1 MGIEAMA
8 AESSSPSRPR
18 SALSPGY
25 QASGYQVLGYQ
36 VLGHLGATLAL
47 AATIASAATVASVT
61 AVGAVRAQEKGYG
74 QTISG
79 PQQERELD
87 YGTGTNR
94 GGSVLDSA
102 NPIDLMN
109 KLRKATSMDDATPPG
124 DAVDAALRDFHS
136 PPAAP
141 ASASPA
147 VMVKGP

>member
-1 MGIEAMA
+1 MA
-8 AESSSPSRPR
+8 ADSSPLSSTR
-18 SALSPGY
+18 SASALGSK
-25 QASGYQVLGYQ
+25 ALGYI
-36 VLGHLGATLAL
+36 GAPLAL
-47 AATIASAATVASVT
+47 AAAVASVVGV
-61 AVGAVRAQEKGYG
+61 ASVAGVGAARAQEKGYG
-74 QTISG
+74 QTISS

-94 GGSVLDSA
+94 GGSALDSA

-109 KLRKATSMDDATPPG
+109 KLRKATSMDDATTPG

-147 VMVKGP
+147 VTVKGP

>member
-1 MGIEAMA
+1 MA
-8 AESSSPSRPR
+8 ADSSPLPRPR
-18 SALSPGY
+18 PMKA
-25 QASGYQVLGYQ
+25 LGYF
-36 VLGHLGATLAL
+36 GATLAL
-47 AATIASAATVASVT
+47 AAGVASV
-61 AVGAVRAQEKGYG
+61 AGIASLAGVGAARAQERGYG
-74 QTISG
+74 QTISS

-109 KLRKATSMDDATPPG
+109 KLRKATAMDDATPPG

>member
-1 MGIEAMA
+1 MK
-8 AESSSPSRPR
+8 
-18 SALSPGY
+18 ALVSNF
-25 QASGYQVLGYQ
+25 LGYI
-36 VLGHLGATLAL
+36 GATLAL
-47 AATIASAATVASVT
+47 AAAVASVVGV
-61 AVGAVRAQEKGYG
+61 ASVAGVGAARAQEKGYG
-74 QTISG
+74 QTISS

-109 KLRKATSMDDATPPG
+109 KLRKATSMDNATNPG

>member
-1 MGIEAMA
+1 MA
-8 AESSSPSRPR
+8 ADSSPLSSTR
-18 SALSPGY
+18 SASALGSK
-25 QASGYQVLGYQ
+25 ALGYF
-36 VLGHLGATLAL
+36 GASVAL
-47 AATIASAATVASVT
+47 AAAVASVFGV
-61 AVGAVRAQEKGYG
+61 ASLAGVGAARAQEKGYG
-74 QTISG
+74 QTISS

-94 GGSVLDSA
+94 GGSALDSA

-109 KLRKATSMDDATPPG
+109 KLRKATSMDNATNPG

-147 VMVKGP
+147 VTVKGP

>member
-1 MGIEAMA
+1 MA
-8 AESSSPSRPR
+8 ADSPPLPRPR
-18 SALSPGY
+18 SASALGSKALG
-25 QASGYQVLGYQ
+25 SNFLGYF
-36 VLGHLGATLAL
+36 GATVAL
-47 AATIASAATVASVT
+47 AAAVASVLGV
-61 AVGAVRAQEKGYG
+61 ASVAGVGAARAQEKGYG
-74 QTISG
+74 QTISS

-94 GGSVLDSA
+94 GGSALDSA

-109 KLRKATSMDDATPPG
+109 KLRKATSMDNATNPG

-147 VMVKGP
+147 VTVKGP

>member
-1 MGIEAMA
+1 MA
-8 AESSSPSRPR
+8 ADSSPLSSTR
-18 SALSPGY
+18 SASALGSK
-25 QASGYQVLGYQ
+25 ALGYF
-36 VLGHLGATLAL
+36 GASVAL
-47 AATIASAATVASVT
+47 AAALASVLGVASVVGV
-61 AVGAVRAQEKGYG
+61 ASVAGVGAARAQEKGYG
-74 QTISG
+74 QTISS

-94 GGSVLDSA
+94 GGSALDSA

-109 KLRKATSMDDATPPG
+109 KLRKATSMDNATNPG

-147 VMVKGP
+147 VTVKGP

>member
-1 MGIEAMA
+1 MA
-8 AESSSPSRPR
+8 ADSSPLLRPR
-18 SALSPGY
+18 SASALGSKALGC
-25 QASGYQVLGYQ
+25 QSLGYF
-36 VLGHLGATLAL
+36 GATLAL
-47 AATIASAATVASVT
+47 AAGFVSVAGVASV
-61 AVGAVRAQEKGYG
+61 AGVGAARAQEKGYG
-74 QTISG
+74 QTISS

-109 KLRKATSMDDATPPG
+109 KLRKATAMDDATPPG

>member
-1 MGIEAMA
+1 MA
-8 AESSSPSRPR
+8 ADISTLSSTR
-18 SALSPGY
+18 SASALGSK
-25 QASGYQVLGYQ
+25 ALGYF
-36 VLGHLGATLAL
+36 GATLAL
-47 AATIASAATVASVT
+47 AAAVASVVGV
-61 AVGAVRAQEKGYG
+61 ASVGGVGAARAQEKGYG
-74 QTISG
+74 QTISS
-79 PQQERELD
+79 PQQQRELD

-109 KLRKATSMDDATPPG
+109 KLRKATSMDDATNPG

-147 VMVKGP
+147 VTVKGP

>member
-1 MGIEAMA
+1 MA
-8 AESSSPSRPR
+8 ADSSQLPRPR
-18 SALSPGY
+18 CAK
-25 QASGYQVLGYQ
+25 ALGYFS
-36 VLGHLGATLAL
+36 ATFAL
-47 AATIASAATVASVT
+47 AAGVSSVAGVASV
-61 AVGAVRAQEKGYG
+61 AGVGAARAQEKGYG
-74 QTISG
+74 QTISS

-109 KLRKATSMDDATPPG
+109 KLRKATAMDDATPPG

>member
-1 MGIEAMA
+1 MA
-8 AESSSPSRPR
+8 ADSSPLPRPR
-18 SALSPGY
+18 SASAQGSKALGCNF
-25 QASGYQVLGYQ
+25 LGYF
-36 VLGHLGATLAL
+36 GATLAL
-47 AATIASAATVASVT
+47 AAAVASVVGV
-61 AVGAVRAQEKGYG
+61 ASVAGVGAARAQEKGYG
-74 QTISG
+74 QTISS

-94 GGSVLDSA
+94 GGSALDSA

-109 KLRKATSMDDATPPG
+109 KLRKATSMDNATNPG

-147 VMVKGP
+147 ATVKGP

>member
-1 MGIEAMA
+1 MA
-8 AESSSPSRPR
+8 ADSSPLSSTR
-18 SALSPGY
+18 SASALGSK
-25 QASGYQVLGYQ
+25 ALGYF
-36 VLGHLGATLAL
+36 GASVAL
-47 AATIASAATVASVT
+47 AAAVASVLGV
-61 AVGAVRAQEKGYG
+61 ASVAGVGAARAQEKGYG
-74 QTISG
+74 QTISS

-147 VMVKGP
+147 VTVKGP

>member
-1 MGIEAMA
+1 MA
-8 AESSSPSRPR
+8 ADSSPLPRPR
-18 SALSPGY
+18 SGCALGSKALG
-25 QASGYQVLGYQ
+25 SNFLGYNA
-36 VLGHLGATLAL
+36 LGCLGATVPLAAAL
-47 AATIASAATVASVT
+47 ASVLGVASV
-61 AVGAVRAQEKGYG
+61 AGVGAARAQEKGYG
-74 QTISG
+74 QTISS

-94 GGSVLDSA
+94 GGSALDSA

-109 KLRKATSMDDATPPG
+109 KLRKATSMDDATTPG

-147 VMVKGP
+147 VKVKGP

>member
-1 MGIEAMA
+1 MA
-8 AESSSPSRPR
+8 ADSSPHPRPR
-18 SALSPGY
+18 PVKSLEY
-25 QASGYQVLGYQ
+25 HFLGC
-36 VLGHLGATLAL
+36 LGATLAL
-47 AATIASAATVASVT
+47 AAGVASVGGV
-61 AVGAVRAQEKGYG
+61 ASVVGVGAARAQEKGYG
-74 QTISG
+74 QTISS

-109 KLRKATSMDDATPPG
+109 KLRKATAMDDATPPG

>member
-1 MGIEAMA
+1 MA
-8 AESSSPSRPR
+8 ADSSSLTNTCSTK
-18 SALSPGY
+18 ALRC
-25 QASGYQVLGYQ
+25 LGS
-36 VLGHLGATLAL
+36 TLAL
-47 AATIASAATVASVT
+47 AVGVASTVG
-61 AVGAVRAQEKGYG
+61 VGAARAQEKGYG
-74 QTISG
+74 QTIGS

-94 GGSVLDSA
+94 GGSVIDSA

-109 KLRKATSMDDATPPG
+109 KLRKATAMDDATPPG

-147 VMVKGP
+147 TMLKGP

>member
-1 MGIEAMA
+1 MA
-8 AESSSPSRPR
+8 ADISPLSSTR
-18 SALSPGY
+18 SASALGSKALGGN
-25 QASGYQVLGYQ
+25 SLGYF
-36 VLGHLGATLAL
+36 GATVAL
-47 AATIASAATVASVT
+47 AAAVASVLGV
-61 AVGAVRAQEKGYG
+61 ASVAGVGAARAQEKGYG
-74 QTISG
+74 QTISS

-94 GGSVLDSA
+94 GGSALDSA

-109 KLRKATSMDDATPPG
+109 KLRKATSMDNATNPG

-147 VMVKGP
+147 VTVKGP

>member
-1 MGIEAMA
+1 MA
-8 AESSSPSRPR
+8 ADSPSLTNTC
-18 SALSPGY
+18 SIKALRCLS
-25 QASGYQVLGYQ
+25 S
-36 VLGHLGATLAL
+36 TLAL
-47 AATIASAATVASVT
+47 AVGVSSTVG
-61 AVGAVRAQEKGYG
+61 VGAARAQEKGYG
-74 QTISG
+74 QTIGS
-79 PQQERELD
+79 PQQQRELD

-109 KLRKATSMDDATPPG
+109 KLRKATAMDDATPPG

>member
-1 MGIEAMA
+1 MKA
-8 AESSSPSRPR
+8 
-18 SALSPGY
+18 
-25 QASGYQVLGYQ
+25 LGYHF
-36 VLGHLGATLAL
+36 LGCHFLGYFGATLAL
-47 AATIASAATVASVT
+47 AAGVASVVGV
-61 AVGAVRAQEKGYG
+61 ASVAGVGAARAQEKGYG
-74 QTISG
+74 QTISS

-109 KLRKATSMDDATPPG
+109 KLRKATAMDDATPPG

-147 VMVKGP
+147 ATVKGP

>member
-1 MGIEAMA
+1 MA
-8 AESSSPSRPR
+8 ADISPLSSTR
-18 SALSPGY
+18 SASAHGSKALGSNF
-25 QASGYQVLGYQ
+25 LGYF
-36 VLGHLGATLAL
+36 GATVAL
-47 AATIASAATVASVT
+47 AAAVASVVGV
-61 AVGAVRAQEKGYG
+61 AFVAGVGAARAQEKGYG
-74 QTISG
+74 QTISS

-94 GGSVLDSA
+94 GGSALDSA

-109 KLRKATSMDDATPPG
+109 KLRKATSMDNATNPG

-147 VMVKGP
+147 ATVKGP

>member
-1 MGIEAMA
+1 MA
-8 AESSSPSRPR
+8 ADSSPLSSTR
-18 SALSPGY
+18 SASTRS
-25 QASGYQVLGYQ
+25 ASALGSKALGYF
-36 VLGHLGATLAL
+36 GASVAL
-47 AATIASAATVASVT
+47 AAALASVLGVASV
-61 AVGAVRAQEKGYG
+61 AGVGAARAQEKGYG
-74 QTISG
+74 QTISS

-94 GGSVLDSA
+94 GGSALDSA

-109 KLRKATSMDDATPPG
+109 KLRKATSMDDATTPG

-147 VMVKGP
+147 VTVKGP

>member
-1 MGIEAMA
+1 MA
-8 AESSSPSRPR
+8 ADSSSLTNTCSTK
-18 SALSPGY
+18 ALRC
-25 QASGYQVLGYQ
+25 LGS
-36 VLGHLGATLAL
+36 TLAL
-47 AATIASAATVASVT
+47 AIGVAST
-61 AVGAVRAQEKGYG
+61 VGAARAQEKGYG
-74 QTISG
+74 QTISS

-94 GGSVLDSA
+94 GGSVLDST

-109 KLRKATSMDDATPPG
+109 KLRKATAMDDATPPG

-147 VMVKGP
+147 TMVKGP

>member
-1 MGIEAMA
+1 MA
-8 AESSSPSRPR
+8 ADSSPLSSTR
-18 SALSPGY
+18 SARALGSK
-25 QASGYQVLGYQ
+25 ALGYF
-36 VLGHLGATLAL
+36 GASVAL
-47 AATIASAATVASVT
+47 AAAVASL
-61 AVGAVRAQEKGYG
+61 AGVGAARAQEKGYG
-74 QTISG
+74 QTISS

-94 GGSVLDSA
+94 GGSALDSA

-109 KLRKATSMDDATPPG
+109 KLRKATSMDNATNPG

-147 VMVKGP
+147 VKVKGP